1 MIKRILILFSPFFFS
16 SKIGDLEAQ
25 LEVEAGRRGDLEN
38 ELARLRAEMAQ
49 QLQEYQDLMDIKVSL
64 DLELAAYDKL
74 LAGEEQRLN
83 ITRPSSTSF
92 DSSNNTTGSL
102 SVHQHHHRSG
112 RVTPSIVSSPSR
124 RVSIG
129 PSGKR
134 KRTTIEESEE
144 RSLSDYSVTSS
155 AKGDIEIT
163 DFDAE
168 GKFVKLYNKGDK
180 VCTSFLL
187 QNSCF
192 FFSNFTIKNSICS
205 QQNENNS
212 YSIFTFTGNQFG

>member
-1 MIKRILILFSPFFFS
+1 M
-16 SKIGDLEAQ
+16 EAQ

-38 ELARLRAEMAQ
+38 ELARLRQEMAQ

-74 LAGEEQRLN
+74 LSGEEQRLN
-83 ITRPSSTSF
+83 ITRPNSTSF
-92 DSSNNTTGSL
+92 DSTNNTSGSL

-112 RVTPSIVSSPSR
+112 RITPSIASSPSR
-124 RVSIG
+124 RVSVG

-134 KRTTIEESEE
+134 KRTTIDESEE

-155 AKGDIEIT
+155 AKGDVEIT

-168 GKFVKLYNKGDK
+168 GKFVKLYNKSDK
-180 VCTSFLL
+180 VCVGF
-187 QNSCF
+187 CF
-192 FFSNFTIKNSICS
+192 
-205 QQNENNS
+205 NE
-212 YSIFTFTGNQFG
+212 IFIRPF

>member
-1 MIKRILILFSPFFFS
+1 M
-16 SKIGDLEAQ
+16 
-25 LEVEAGRRGDLEN
+25 EVEAGRRGDLEN

-124 RVSIG
+124 RVSVG

-134 KRTTIEESEE
+134 KRTTIDESEE

-163 DFDAE
+163 DFDSE

-180 VCTSFLL
+180 VC
-187 QNSCF
+187 
-192 FFSNFTIKNSICS
+192 I
-205 QQNENNS
+205 
-212 YSIFTFTGNQFG
+212 